1 MLDLQAAKSL
11 AEQRHAELRTQ
22 VAGCRRASGHWL
34 PRWRVSWS
42 RTRLSPAIGKGSSLV
57 IIISASRTT

>member
-1 MLDLQAAKSL
+1 MLDHLAAKSL
-11 AEQRHAELRTQ
+11 SEQRRAELCAQ
-22 VAGCRRASGHWL
+22 AAECRRASAHWL

-57 IIISASRTT
+57 IIISASRSA